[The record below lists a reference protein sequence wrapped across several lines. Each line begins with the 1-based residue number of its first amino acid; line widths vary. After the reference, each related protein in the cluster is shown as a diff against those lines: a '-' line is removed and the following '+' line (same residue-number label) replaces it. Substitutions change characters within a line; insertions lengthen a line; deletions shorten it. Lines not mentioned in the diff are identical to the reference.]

1 MINQS
6 AKFYGAAHLIGGE
19 KLNKSILR
27 ASWVHGADLAFHD
40 YKHAS
45 LLIHPHEF
53 GLNIR
58 IVSNKEQEKYP
69 GHTGEYDL
77 ISAGVPFI
85 YTNPKYSSHHG
96 GLHKRTYVPRH
107 GIAKVH
113 LNNLYQK
120 WMETA
125 LKNKCDSILLNA
137 FDYENFK
144 KMINYENSNIKII
157 EGANIKENITL
168 LKIRDIFYSIEEC
181 VFDSP
186 GSHIIYAILCGCK
199 STFIEEDIEIHNR
212 NKIINECVKGY
223 PKFIRDHHRLNLLS
237 RHEGSEFTEKWSK
250 YNLSELREIAEHE
263 AGVEF
268 KRKNEFIEKLIR
280 PINKL
285 EEVKISTNIILSKLQ
300 HKIFDDIFFH

>member
-168 LKIRDIFYSIEEC
+168 LKIRIYSIQLRS
-181 VFDSP
+181 VFS
-186 GSHIIYAILCGCK
+186 ILLGRILYMLFYVDVSQHLLRK
-199 STFIEEDIEIHNR
+199 ILKFTIE
-212 NKIINECVKGY
+212 
-223 PKFIRDHHRLNLLS
+223 
-237 RHEGSEFTEKWSK
+237 T
-250 YNLSELREIAEHE
+250 
-263 AGVEF
+263 
-268 KRKNEFIEKLIR
+268 KL
-280 PINKL
+280 
-285 EEVKISTNIILSKLQ
+285 
-300 HKIFDDIFFH
+300 